1 MNVEHIRMSGNL
13 NLHTINL
20 YQLVSFLNVFLVDEV
35 IGIARIHNDDNP
47 VLNPF
52 LTDGEHY
59 LVELIF
65 ACPLFRFIADESR
78 NALNGFQFC
87 CLVPGRS
94 LDTPEHDTALSHLI
108 DYVRLCGLEIFRGT
122 VQIYLLHHF
131 GDDRHTGRNHRVTG
145 VKNLMNYLLYGSH
158 FKSQP
163 LNKGRSIE
171 RLSATTPTGDKNYKF
186 FLILI

>member
-87 CLVPGRS
+87 CLIS
-94 LDTPEHDTALSHLI
+94 
-108 DYVRLCGLEIFRGT
+108 
-122 VQIYLLHHF
+122 
-131 GDDRHTGRNHRVTG
+131 
-145 VKNLMNYLLYGSH
+145 
-158 FKSQP
+158 
-163 LNKGRSIE
+163 
-171 RLSATTPTGDKNYKF
+171 
-186 FLILI
+186 

>member
-1 MNVEHIRMSGNL
+1 MEHIRMGGNL
-13 NLHTINL
+13 YLYSVNL
-20 YQLVSFLNVFLVDEV
+20 YQFMSVFDVFLVDEV

-108 DYVRLCGLEIFRGT
+108 DYIRLCGLEIFRGS

-145 VKNLMNYLLYGSH
+145 VKNLMHNLLYGSH

-186 FLILI
+186 FLILV

>member
-1 MNVEHIRMSGNL
+1 MDF
-13 NLHTINL
+13 
-20 YQLVSFLNVFLVDEV
+20 SFAVWFPE
-35 IGIARIHNDDNP
+35 G
-47 VLNPF
+47 
-52 LTDGEHY
+52 
-59 LVELIF
+59 
-65 ACPLFRFIADESR
+65 
-78 NALNGFQFC
+78 
-87 CLVPGRS
+87 S

-108 DYVRLCGLEIFRGT
+108 DDIRLCGLEIFRGS

-171 RLSATTPTGDKNYKF
+171 RLSATTPTGDKNYNF
-186 FLILI
+186 SLSSYNGW

>member
-1 MNVEHIRMSGNL
+1 MEHIRMSGNL
-13 NLHTINL
+13 YLYSVNL
-20 YQLVSFLNVFLVDEV
+20 YQFMSIFDVFFIDEV
-35 IGIARIHNDDNP
+35 IGIAGVHNYYNP
-47 VLNPF
+47 VLNSF
-52 LTDGEHY
+52 LTDRKHN
-59 LVELIF
+59 LVELF
-65 ACPLFRFIADESR
+65 LTGPLFRFIADESR

-108 DYVRLCGLEIFRGT
+108 DYIRLCGLEIFRGT

-131 GDDRHTGRNHRVTG
+131 GDDRDTGRNHRVTG

-158 FKSQP
+158 FECQP
-163 LNKGRSIE
+163 FYEGRSIE